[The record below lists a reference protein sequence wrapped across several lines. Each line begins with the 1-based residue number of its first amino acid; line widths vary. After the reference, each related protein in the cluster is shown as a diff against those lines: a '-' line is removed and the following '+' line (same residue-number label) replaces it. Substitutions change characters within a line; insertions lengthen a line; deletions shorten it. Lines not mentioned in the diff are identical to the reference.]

1 VAALVNAITG
11 WVLFAGLVI
20 ALGSITARWV
30 FIPKVTAVIPEAE
43 PSLRAAAARLGLTSG
58 LFLPVAM
65 GLVFARQLLEFR
77 DPFVPWTED
86 ALLLLAETP
95 WGSTWTWATVF
106 SLIVL
111 GAFVLAGRRT
121 RPGWW
126 VATGGVIALAT
137 YPALSGHASG
147 TEGLRP
153 ITLTAD
159 FLHVVA
165 AGTWIGG
172 LAFVLTA
179 DRRWRSTEPSRGA
192 SLLPILV
199 PIFSPVAIASVITLI
214 VTGGLAAWV
223 HVEGLAAV
231 VTTGYGRLL
240 ALKLSIVLIVMY
252 IGAVNWRRLT
262 RRLGEDLGQ
271 AALRRSATFE
281 LVAAQIVLIVTA
293 LLVRTSPM
301 AP

>member
-1 VAALVNAITG
+1 MAPLLSAITG
-11 WVLFAGLVI
+11 WLLFAGLVV
-20 ALGSITARWV
+20 AVGSITARWV
-30 FIPKVTAVIPEAE
+30 LIPRVAAVIPEAE
-43 PSLRAAAARLGLTSG
+43 PSLHGTAGRLGLNAAF
-58 LFLPVAM
+58 LLPVAM

-95 WGSTWTWATVF
+95 WGSTWTWAAVV

-111 GAFVLAGRRT
+111 GAFVLARRGVGH
-121 RPGWW
+121 GWW
-126 VATGGVIALAT
+126 IASGGVIVLAA

-153 ITLTAD
+153 MTLTAD

-165 AGTWIGG
+165 AGAWIGG
-172 LAFVLTA
+172 LAFVVSA
-179 DRRWRSTEPSRGA
+179 DGLWRRSEASGSA
-192 SLLPILV
+192 SLLQVLV
-199 PIFSPVAIASVITLI
+199 PLFSPLAIASVITLI
-214 VTGGLAAWV
+214 VTGSLAAWI
-223 HVEGLAAV
+223 HVEGLAAL

-240 ALKLSIVLIVMY
+240 ALKLGVVLIVMY
-252 IGAVNWRRLT
+252 LGAVNWRRLT
-262 RRLGEDLGQ
+262 PRLGEELGE
-271 AALRRSATFE
+271 AALRRGAIFE

-293 LLVRTSPM
+293 LLVHTPPM